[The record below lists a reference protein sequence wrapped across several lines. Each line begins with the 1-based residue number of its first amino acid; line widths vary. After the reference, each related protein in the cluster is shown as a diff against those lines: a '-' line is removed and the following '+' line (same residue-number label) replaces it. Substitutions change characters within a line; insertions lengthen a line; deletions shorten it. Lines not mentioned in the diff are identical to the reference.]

1 MARSTKKRGSHDVIR
16 LDTFLPYRVARLDDR
31 LLIKNSDLQVG
42 RHRLTTQEWK
52 VLSIVADSGPVTPAE
67 IRRRSTQDKS
77 TISWS
82 IKRLEQRGFLVKK
95 PTADDGRTFRVA
107 LGGAGWTYYNA
118 IVPKAC
124 ELERVVLKA
133 LTRSE
138 LKEFRRLVEKLT
150 PV

>member
-1 MARSTKKRGSHDVIR
+1 MARSTKKRGARDIIR
-16 LDTFLPYRVARLDDR
+16 LEAFLPYRVARLDDR

-52 VLSIVADSGPVTPAE
+52 VLSIVADSGPLTPAE

-95 PTADDGRTFRVA
+95 PTDDGRTFQVA
-107 LGGAGWTYYNA
+107 LGRAGWAYYDS
-118 IVPKAC
+118 IVPKAR
-124 ELERVVLKA
+124 ELERAVLKA
-133 LTRSE
+133 LTRAE

-150 PV
+150 PT

>member
-1 MARSTKKRGSHDVIR
+1 M
-16 LDTFLPYRVARLDDR
+16 LPYRVARLDDR

-52 VLSIVADSGPVTPAE
+52 VLSIVANSGPVTPAE

-95 PTADDGRTFRVA
+95 PTADDGRTFQVA
-107 LGGAGWTYYNA
+107 LGRAGWAYYNA

-124 ELERVVLKA
+124 ELERAVLKA
-133 LTRSE
+133 LTRAE
-138 LKEFRRLVEKLT
+138 LKEFRPLVRSSRRLDRS
-150 PV
+150 